1 LEALERD
8 ERAHEP
14 AAIPAVECE
23 GLTFRFGSHT
33 AVDGVN
39 LEVRAGEVFGLL
51 GPNGAGKTTT
61 IRVLTTLLPAAEGSA
76 RIFGIDV
83 ARHRM
88 RIRRLLGYVPQMLSA
103 DASLT
108 GRENVSLFAR
118 LFDVPRRERAE
129 RVAESLEA
137 MGLED
142 AADRLAGTYS
152 SGMIRRL
159 ELAQALINRPRLL
172 ILDEPTIGL
181 DPIARA
187 GVWERLQELRAASG
201 MTILLT
207 THYLDEADHLCER
220 IALMHR
226 GRLRAVGAPD
236 ELKAELGPDAT
247 LEDVFR
253 RYTGERLEEGGD
265 IRDVRGTRR
274 TARRLA

>member
-1 LEALERD
+1 MSLEALERD
-8 ERAHEP
+8 ERAREP
-14 AAIPAVECE
+14 TGIPAVECE

-88 RIRRLLGYVPQMLSA
+88 R
-103 DASLT
+103 
-108 GRENVSLFAR
+108 
-118 LFDVPRRERAE
+118 
-129 RVAESLEA
+129 
-137 MGLED
+137 
-142 AADRLAGTYS
+142 LAGTYS
-152 SGMIRRL
+152 GGMIRRL

-236 ELKAELGPDAT
+236 ELKAELGPDTT

-253 RYTGERLEEGGD
+253 RHTGERLASS
-265 IRDVRGTRR
+265 RR
-274 TARRLA
+274 CGW

>member
-1 LEALERD
+1 
-8 ERAHEP
+8 
-14 AAIPAVECE
+14 
-23 GLTFRFGSHT
+23 
-33 AVDGVN
+33 
-39 LEVRAGEVFGLL
+39 
-51 GPNGAGKTTT
+51 
-61 IRVLTTLLPAAEGSA
+61 
-76 RIFGIDV
+76 
-83 ARHRM
+83 M
-88 RIRRLLGYVPQMLSA
+88 
-103 DASLT
+103 
-108 GRENVSLFAR
+108 
-118 LFDVPRRERAE
+118 PRRERAE